1 MSAKIKTID
10 TDLRGYLYEI
20 SELSDGWAG
29 VDSIAPSGMVVS
41 NTVKF
46 LMFFPKSLTGHLSQE
61 SFTPTPYG
69 TIVVDWYNEEDCFSL
84 EVGTKK
90 VGWFLNLDAKFV
102 ECSEGVPFYDC
113 NTYRDSINCANK
125 LFNQQ

>member
-1 MSAKIKTID
+1 MSTTIKTTE
-10 TDLRGYLYEI
+10 TDLRDFLSEI
-20 SELSDGWAG
+20 SSLSDGWAG
-29 VDSIAPSGMVVS
+29 DGSLVPSGRIVS

-46 LMFFPKSLTGHLSQE
+46 LMFFPKNLTEHLSQE

-69 TIVVDWYNEEDCFSL
+69 TILVDWYNEEYCFSL

-90 VGWFLNLDAKFV
+90 VGWFLNLDGKFV
-102 ECSEGVPFYDC
+102 ESSEGVPFYDC